1 MAKDKRIA
9 DQNDF
14 SFRRYA
20 WRQFKKNRPA
30 YVSLIILFV
39 LIAIALLADLIA
51 NDQPLRAE
59 YRGKTFYPAF
69 TSIFDPHH
77 VDSVPN
83 DEGGWQRLQFD
94 IVEWKQLPLES
105 ALWAPIAWSP
115 KKPDRYNR
123 DYISPSDTQVYK
135 TSEGKFVRNPNRFR
149 HWLGTNQIG
158 LDLASGLIHGTR
170 ISLMVGLVSAGIAG
184 LIGVILG
191 SLAGYYGDSR
201 MRTNRG
207 RFWLVLVAIIL
218 GFFYAF
224 IVRGYSLSDAAET
237 GFGSFLTQ
245 LLLSIL
251 LLAAIIA
258 AASLIGKLFKGL
270 PWIGKTV
277 TVPVDSFVSRS
288 IEVLNS
294 LPNLLLIIT
303 IAAIFPEKS
312 LWLVMVIIGLT
323 SWTGIARF
331 TRAEFLRT
339 RNLEFIAAAQA
350 LGFKEVRTIFRHAL
364 PNSIAPVFVALAF
377 AIASA
382 ILVESALSFLGIGVP
397 DDVVTWG
404 SLLSSGRQQFDAW
417 WLVLYPGL
425 AIFIT
430 VTIYNLIGEGLRDA
444 LDPRLKR

>member
-1 MAKDKRIA
+1 MMAA
-9 DQNDF
+9 QPQGF
-14 SFRRYA
+14 SFRKYA
-20 WRQFKKNRPA
+20 WRQFRRNKPA
-30 YVSLIILFV
+30 FISVIVLGVLVLLALF
-39 LIAIALLADLIA
+39 ADLIA
-51 NDQPLRAE
+51 TDQPLKAT
-59 YRGKTFYPAF
+59 YGGKTFYPAF
-69 TSIFDPHH
+69 TSLFNSHH
-77 VDSVPN
+77 VDSVQN
-83 DEGGWQRLQFD
+83 EEGKWQRLQFD

-105 ALWAPIAWSP
+105 ATWAPIAWAP
-115 KKPDRYNR
+115 DKPDKYNR
-123 DYISPSDTQVYK
+123 DYASPSDTQVYK
-135 TSEGKFVRNPNRFR
+135 TSAGTFTRNPSKFR

-158 LDLASGLIHGTR
+158 LDLAAGLIHGTR
-170 ISLMVGLVSAGIAG
+170 ISLLVGLVSAGIAG
-184 LIGVILG
+184 LIGIILG
-191 SLAGYYGDSR
+191 SLAGFYGDNKLK
-201 MRTNRG
+201 TTRG
-207 RFWLVLVAIIL
+207 RFWLVLASVIL

-224 IVRGYSLSDAAET
+224 IVRGYALSDAAEL
-237 GFGSFLTQ
+237 GFGGFLFQ
-245 LLLSIL
+245 LLLSFLIL
-251 LLAAIIA
+251 FAIIA
-258 AASLIGKLFKGL
+258 AASLLGRLFKNI
-270 PWIGKTV
+270 PWLGKTV
-277 TVPVDSFVSRS
+277 TVPVDSFVSRT

-339 RNLEFIAAAQA
+339 RNLEFISAAQA
-350 LGFKEVRTIFRHAL
+350 LGYRESRTIFRHAL

-382 ILVESALSFLGIGVP
+382 ILVESSLSFLGIGVP

-404 SLLSSGRQQFDAW
+404 SLLSAGRQQFDAW

-444 LDPRLKR
+444 LDPRLKS